1 MIKEKDEGQD
11 ISTQQKVRGVAWAIN
26 HRGGGGTLRLIHKSA
41 QGSKMLC
48 MDLAGRD
55 KSLGREV
62 HDMPY
67 T

>member
-1 MIKEKDEGQD
+1 M
-11 ISTQQKVRGVAWAIN
+11 
-26 HRGGGGTLRLIHKSA
+26 RLIHKSA

>member
-1 MIKEKDEGQD
+1 M
-11 ISTQQKVRGVAWAIN
+11 
-26 HRGGGGTLRLIHKSA
+26 RLIDKSA

-48 MDLAGRD
+48 MDLAGRG